1 MKTPPA
7 KFCFGAARKQIAS
20 RAASGLDSAMTKVRN
35 LRTLLQSLCNE
46 TKGDTVSVADLLN
59 AVGRRS
65 YGPVILLLGFIAISP
80 LTIIPGANV
89 LVALITLIFA
99 VQMVFGRNYPWIPR
113 KALEFSFPRRHLIA
127 GVAAADKYVAQVDRF
142 LKPRLTFL
150 TNPPFVQI
158 VALACVGAALVT
170 LPLSFIPFGPV
181 IPSLAVL
188 LFGLAITARDGFILV
203 LAGAS
208 FAGACYILMRVW
220 AVLPFV

>member
-1 MKTPPA
+1 MGKMA
-7 KFCFGAARKQIAS
+7 
-20 RAASGLDSAMTKVRN
+20 KVRN
-35 LRTLLQSLCNE
+35 LQTLLQSLCSE
-46 TKGDTVSVADLLN
+46 TDGDTVTVADLLN

-65 YGPVILLLGFIAISP
+65 YGPVLLLLGFIAISP

-99 VQMVFGRNYPWIPR
+99 VQMAFGRPYPWIPR
-113 KALEFSFPRRHLIA
+113 KALEFSFPRKHLIA
-127 GVAAADKYVAQVDRF
+127 GVAMADKYVAQIDRF

-150 TNPPFVQI
+150 TQAPFAQL

-170 LPLSFIPFGPV
+170 LPLSFVPLGPV

-188 LFGLAITARDGFILV
+188 LFGLAITARDGVVIIL
-203 LAGAS
+203 AS
-208 FAGACYILMRVW
+208 ASLAGACYVLLRVW

>member
-1 MKTPPA
+1 MA
-7 KFCFGAARKQIAS
+7 
-20 RAASGLDSAMTKVRN
+20 KVRN
-35 LRTLLQSLCNE
+35 LRTLLQSLCSE
-46 TKGDTVSVADLLN
+46 TDGDTVTVGDLLN

-65 YGPVILLLGFIAISP
+65 YGPVLLLLGFIAISP

-99 VQMVFGRNYPWIPR
+99 IQMAVGRHYPWIPR
-113 KALEFSFPRRHLIA
+113 QALDFSFPRKHLIA
-127 GVAAADKYVAQVDRF
+127 GVAVADKYVAQIDRF

-150 TNPPFVQI
+150 TQAPFAQL

-170 LPLSFIPFGPV
+170 LPLSFVPLGPV

-188 LFGLAITARDGFILV
+188 LFGLAITARDGFVII

-208 FAGACYILMRVW
+208 LAGACYVLLRVW

>member
-1 MKTPPA
+1 MA
-7 KFCFGAARKQIAS
+7 
-20 RAASGLDSAMTKVRN
+20 KVRN
-35 LRTLLQSLCNE
+35 LRTLLQSLCSE
-46 TKGDTVSVADLLN
+46 TDGDTVTVGDLLN

-65 YGPVILLLGFIAISP
+65 YGPVLLLLGFIAISP

-89 LVALITLIFA
+89 LLALITLIFA
-99 VQMVFGRNYPWIPR
+99 VQMAIGRQYPWIPR
-113 KALEFSFPRRHLIA
+113 KALDFSFPRKHLIA
-127 GVAAADKYVAQVDRF
+127 GVAVADKYVAQIDRF

-150 TNPPFVQI
+150 TQAPFAQL

-170 LPLSFIPFGPV
+170 LPLSFVPLGPV

-188 LFGLAITARDGFILV
+188 LFGLAITARDGFVII

-208 FAGACYILMRVW
+208 LAGACYVLLRVW